1 MENIILYL
9 CSCLSCFII
18 VTILYGFMDNR
29 YNRTFANKYIYIG
42 IELGMTFGIAVVNLL
57 HNEILNISTWIV
69 MVGFVTYFLYYEDFI
84 KPVKRVLECE
94 ISMGVIAICE
104 SLGVG
109 LTDWLLELLDI
120 KIKESTMLIC
130 LETAFSKIIMIF
142 LYFMAVGKL
151 MKKRQAPFTKLQ
163 YVFNCIIL
171 GYTLIDII
179 VIVDN
184 MNNRPNNYFLVLNLG
199 CIVLADLFMLYLI
212 KVMNEKS
219 FLEYEVKSMEKQA
232 DLQYKYYV
240 RQEQKYNKTLGLLH
254 DVNRHIK
261 SIEQLYL
268 NGNTEVAAEYTKQIG
283 GMLQPLMPVKYTG
296 NPILDIL
303 LSDYISIMDEKRID
317 FDIKVDNVKMDFM
330 DAMDIT
336 TIFGNLLDNAIEAC
350 DKIEN
355 NKKIFVKIGAYHE
368 MISIRLENNC
378 RTVKWKNGVPVS
390 EKGRNHGMGLLNVR
404 RCIEKYDGSIK
415 LKAENGIFI
424 ADIFLN
430 S

>member
-18 VTILYGFMDNR
+18 ITILCGFMDDR

-42 IELGMTFGIAVVNLL
+42 TELGITFGVAVVNLV
-57 HNEILNISTWIV
+57 HNEILNITVWIV
-69 MVGFVTYFLYYEDFI
+69 AVGFVAYILYYEDFI

-94 ISMGVIAICE
+94 ISMGVITVCE

-109 LTDWLLELLDI
+109 LADWLLELLNI
-120 KIKESTMLIC
+120 EIKENTMLIC

-151 MKKRQAPFTKLQ
+151 MKKRPAPFTKLQ

-171 GYTLIDII
+171 GYTFIDII

-254 DVNRHIK
+254 DINRHIK

-268 NGNTEVAAEYTKQIG
+268 NGNIEAAVEYTKQIS
-283 GMLQPLMPVKYTG
+283 GMLQPLITVKYTG

-303 LSDYISIMDEKRID
+303 LADYLSIMGEKQID
-317 FDIKVDNVKMDFM
+317 FDIQVDNVKMDFM

-336 TIFGNLLDNAIEAC
+336 TIFGNLLDNAIEAYDNIDN
-350 DKIEN
+350 DK
-355 NKKIFVKIGAYHE
+355 KVFLKIG
-368 MISIRLENNC
+368 
-378 RTVKWKNGVPVS
+378 
-390 EKGRNHGMGLLNVR
+390 
-404 RCIEKYDGSIK
+404 
-415 LKAENGIFI
+415 
-424 ADIFLN
+424 
-430 S
+430 

>member
-18 VTILYGFMDNR
+18 VTILYGFMDSR

-42 IELGMTFGIAVVNLL
+42 IELGMTFGIAVVNLV
-57 HNEILNISTWIV
+57 HNEILNITTWIV
-69 MVGFVTYFLYYEDFI
+69 VVGFVAYILYYEDFI

-104 SLGVG
+104 SLGVS

-120 KIKESTMLIC
+120 EIKANTMRIC
-130 LETAFSKIIMIF
+130 LETAFSKIILIF
-142 LYFMAVGKL
+142 LYFMVAGKL
-151 MKKRQAPFTKLQ
+151 MKKREAPFTKLQ

-171 GYTLIDII
+171 LYTLIDLI
-179 VIVDN
+179 VIADN

-199 CIVLADLFMLYLI
+199 CIVLADLYLLYLI
-212 KVMNEKS
+212 KVMSEKS

-254 DVNRHIK
+254 DVNKHIK
-261 SIEQLYL
+261 TIEQLYL
-268 NGNTEVAAEYTKQIG
+268 KGNTEIAAEYTKQIG
-283 GMLQPLMPVKYTG
+283 GMLQPLISARYTG

-303 LSDYISIMDEKRID
+303 LADYISIMDEKGID
-317 FDIKVDNVKMDFM
+317 FDIKVDNVKMDFI

-350 DKIEN
+350 DNVENDRKI
-355 NKKIFVKIGAYHE
+355 IVKIGAYHE
-368 MISIRLENNC
+368 MISIRMENNC
-378 RTVKWKNGVPVS
+378 TTVKWKNGIPIS
-390 EKGRNHGMGLLNVR
+390 EKGQNRGMGLLNVR
-404 RCIEKYDGSIK
+404 RSIEKYDGSIK
-415 LKAENGIFI
+415 LKEEDGIFI
-424 ADIFLN
+424 VDIFLN

>member
-18 VTILYGFMDNR
+18 VTILYGFMDSR

-42 IELGMTFGIAVVNLL
+42 IELGMTFGIAVVNLV
-57 HNEILNISTWIV
+57 HNEILNITTWIV
-69 MVGFVTYFLYYEDFI
+69 VVGFVAYILYYEDFI

-104 SLGVG
+104 SLGVS

-120 KIKESTMLIC
+120 EIKANTMRIC
-130 LETAFSKIIMIF
+130 LETAFSKIILIF
-142 LYFMAVGKL
+142 LYYMVVGKL
-151 MKKRQAPFTKLQ
+151 MKKREAPFTKLQ

-171 GYTLIDII
+171 LYTLIDLI
-179 VIVDN
+179 VIADN

-199 CIVLADLFMLYLI
+199 CIVLADLYLLYLI
-212 KVMNEKS
+212 KVMSEKS

-254 DVNRHIK
+254 DVNKHIK
-261 SIEQLYL
+261 TIEQLYL
-268 NGNTEVAAEYTKQIG
+268 KGNTEIAAEYTKQIG
-283 GMLQPLMPVKYTG
+283 GMLQPLISARYTG

-303 LSDYISIMDEKRID
+303 LADYISIMDEKGID
-317 FDIKVDNVKMDFM
+317 FDIKVDNVKMDFI

-350 DKIEN
+350 DNVENDRKI
-355 NKKIFVKIGAYHE
+355 IVKIGAYHE
-368 MISIRLENNC
+368 MISIRMGNNC
-378 RTVKWKNGVPVS
+378 TTVKWKNGIPIS
-390 EKGRNHGMGLLNVR
+390 EKGQNRGMGLLNVR
-404 RCIEKYDGSIK
+404 RSIEKYDGSIK
-415 LKAENGIFI
+415 LKEEDGIFI
-424 ADIFLN
+424 VDIFLN

>member
-18 VTILYGFMDNR
+18 ITILCGFMDDR
-29 YNRTFANKYIYIG
+29 YNRTFANKYVYIG
-42 IELGMTFGIAVVNLL
+42 TELGITFGIAVVNLV
-57 HNEILNISTWIV
+57 HNEILNITTWIV
-69 MVGFVTYFLYYEDFI
+69 VVGLVASILYFEDFI
-84 KPVKRVLECE
+84 KPVKRILECE
-94 ISMGVIAICE
+94 ILAGILSICE

-120 KIKESTMLIC
+120 EIKVNIMQIC
-130 LETAFSKIIMIF
+130 LETAFSKVILIF
-142 LYFMAVGKL
+142 LYFMAYSKL
-151 MKKRQAPFTKLQ
+151 MKKRQATFTKLQ
-163 YVFNCIIL
+163 YVSNCIIL

-184 MNNRPNNYFLVLNLG
+184 MNNRPNNYFLMLNLG
-199 CIVLADLFMLYLI
+199 CIVLADLYLLYLI

-219 FLEYEVKSMEKQA
+219 FLEYEIKSMEKQA

-254 DVNRHIK
+254 DVDKHIK

-268 NGNTEVAAEYTKQIG
+268 NGNTEIAAEYTKQIG
-283 GMLQPLMPVKYTG
+283 GMLKPLIPVKYTG

-303 LSDYISIMDEKRID
+303 LADYISIMDGKGID

-350 DKIEN
+350 DGMESD
-355 NKKIFVKIGAYHE
+355 KKIFVKIGAYHE
-368 MISIRLENNC
+368 MISIRMENNC
-378 RTVKWKNGVPVS
+378 TAVKWKNGVPVS
-390 EKGRNHGMGLLNVR
+390 EKGQNRGMGLMNVR
-404 RCIEKYDGSIK
+404 RSIEKYDGSIK
-415 LKAENGIFI
+415 LKVEDGIFI

>member
-18 VTILYGFMDNR
+18 VTILYGFMDSR

-57 HNEILNISTWIV
+57 HNEILNITTWIV
-69 MVGFVTYFLYYEDFI
+69 VVGFVAYILYYEDFI

-104 SLGVG
+104 SLGVS

-120 KIKESTMLIC
+120 EIKANTMRIC
-130 LETAFSKIIMIF
+130 LETAFSKIILIF
-142 LYFMAVGKL
+142 LYFMVAGKL
-151 MKKRQAPFTKLQ
+151 MKKREAPFTKLQ

-171 GYTLIDII
+171 LYTLIDLI
-179 VIVDN
+179 VIADN

-199 CIVLADLFMLYLI
+199 CIVLADLYLLYLI
-212 KVMNEKS
+212 KVMSEKS

-254 DVNRHIK
+254 DVNKHIK
-261 SIEQLYL
+261 TIEQLYL
-268 NGNTEVAAEYTKQIG
+268 KGNTEIAAEYTKQIG
-283 GMLQPLMPVKYTG
+283 GMLQPLISARYTG

-303 LSDYISIMDEKRID
+303 LADYISIMDEKGID
-317 FDIKVDNVKMDFM
+317 FDIKVDNVKMDFI

-350 DKIEN
+350 DNVENDRKI
-355 NKKIFVKIGAYHE
+355 IVKIGAYHE
-368 MISIRLENNC
+368 MISIRMENNC
-378 RTVKWKNGVPVS
+378 TTVKWKNGIPIS
-390 EKGRNHGMGLLNVR
+390 EKGQNRGMGLLNVR
-404 RCIEKYDGSIK
+404 RSIEKYDGSIK
-415 LKAENGIFI
+415 LKEEDGIFI
-424 ADIFLN
+424 VDIFLN

>member
-18 VTILYGFMDNR
+18 ITILCGFMDDR

-42 IELGMTFGIAVVNLL
+42 TELGITFGVAVVNLV
-57 HNEILNISTWIV
+57 HNEILNITVWIV
-69 MVGFVTYFLYYEDFI
+69 AVGFVAYILYYEDFI

-94 ISMGVIAICE
+94 ISMGVITVCE

-109 LTDWLLELLDI
+109 L
-120 KIKESTMLIC
+120 
-130 LETAFSKIIMIF
+130 
-142 LYFMAVGKL
+142 AVGKL
-151 MKKRQAPFTKLQ
+151 MKKRPAPFTKLQ

-171 GYTLIDII
+171 GYTFIDII

-199 CIVLADLFMLYLI
+199 CIVLADLFMIYFI

-219 FLEYEVKSMEKQA
+219 FLEYKVKSMEKQA

-254 DVNRHIK
+254 DINKHIK

-268 NGNTEVAAEYTKQIG
+268 NGNTETAVEYTKQIS
-283 GMLQPLMPVKYTG
+283 GMLQPLITVKYTG

-303 LSDYISIMDEKRID
+303 LADYLSIMGEKQID
-317 FDIKVDNVKMDFM
+317 FDIQVDNVKMDFM

-336 TIFGNLLDNAIEAC
+336 TIFGNLLDNAIEAY
-350 DKIEN
+350 DNIDN
-355 NKKIFVKIGAYHE
+355 NKKIFLKIGAYHK
-368 MISIRLENNC
+368 MISIRIENNC
-378 RTVKWKNGVPVS
+378 TAVKWKNGVPAS
-390 EKGRNHGMGLLNVR
+390 EKGQNHGMGLLNVR
-404 RCIEKYDGSIK
+404 HSVEKYDGNIK
-415 LKAENGIFI
+415 LKVEDKKFI
-424 ADIFLN
+424 VDIFLN

>member
-18 VTILYGFMDNR
+18 ITILCGFMDDR

-42 IELGMTFGIAVVNLL
+42 TELGITFGVAVVNLC
-57 HNEILNISTWIV
+57 HNEILNITAWIV
-69 MVGFVTYFLYYEDFI
+69 AVGLAAYILYYEDFA
-84 KPVKRVLECE
+84 KPVKRILECE
-94 ISMGVIAICE
+94 IFIGVITVCE

-109 LTDWLLELLDI
+109 MTDWLLELLDI
-120 KIKESTMLIC
+120 EIRDRTMLLC
-130 LETAFSKIIMIF
+130 LETAFSKVILIF
-142 LYFMAVGKL
+142 LYFVAVGKL

-179 VIVDN
+179 VIADN

-199 CIVLADLFMLYLI
+199 CIVLADLFLLYLI

-219 FLEYEVKSMEKQA
+219 FLEYEMKLMEKQA
-232 DLQYKYYV
+232 YLQYKYYM

-254 DVNRHIK
+254 DVNKHIK

-268 NGNTEVAAEYTKQIG
+268 NGNTEIAAEYTKQIG
-283 GMLQPLMPVKYTG
+283 GMLQPLIPDKYTG

-303 LSDYISIMDEKRID
+303 LADYLAIMDEKQID

-330 DAMDIT
+330 DAIDIT

-350 DKIEN
+350 DGMEKDRKI
-355 NKKIFVKIGAYHE
+355 VVRIGAYHE
-368 MISIRLENNC
+368 MVSIRMENNC
-378 RTVKWKNGVPVS
+378 AAIKWKNGVPVS
-390 EKGRNHGMGLLNVR
+390 DKGRNHGMGLPNVR
-404 RCIEKYDGSIK
+404 RSIEKYDGSIK
-415 LKAENGIFI
+415 LKVEDGIFI
-424 ADIFLN
+424 VDIFLN

>member
-18 VTILYGFMDNR
+18 ITILCGLMDDR

-42 IELGMTFGIAVVNLL
+42 TELGITFGVAVVNLV
-57 HNEILNISTWIV
+57 HNEILNITVWIV
-69 MVGFVTYFLYYEDFI
+69 AVGFVAYILYYEDFI

-94 ISMGVIAICE
+94 ISMGVITVCE

-109 LTDWLLELLDI
+109 LADWFLELLDI
-120 KIKESTMLIC
+120 EIREKIMLVC

-151 MKKRQAPFTKLQ
+151 MKKRPAPFTKLQ

-171 GYTLIDII
+171 GYTFIDII

-184 MNNRPNNYFLVLNLG
+184 MNNKPNNYFLVLNLG
-199 CIVLADLFMLYLI
+199 CIVLADLFMIYFI
-212 KVMNEKS
+212 KVMYEKS

-254 DVNRHIK
+254 DINKHIK

-268 NGNTEVAAEYTKQIG
+268 NGNTETAVEYTKQIS
-283 GMLQPLMPVKYTG
+283 GMLQPLITVKYTG

-303 LSDYISIMDEKRID
+303 LADYLSIMGEKQID
-317 FDIKVDNVKMDFM
+317 FDIQVDNVKMDFM

-336 TIFGNLLDNAIEAC
+336 TIFGNLFDNAIEAY
-350 DKIEN
+350 DNIDN
-355 NKKIFVKIGAYHE
+355 NKKIFLKIGAYHK
-368 MISIRLENNC
+368 MISIRIENNC
-378 RTVKWKNGVPVS
+378 TAVKWKNGVPVS
-390 EKGRNHGMGLLNVR
+390 EKGQNHGMGLLNVR
-404 RCIEKYDGSIK
+404 RSVEKYDGNIK
-415 LKAENGIFI
+415 LKVEDKKFI
-424 ADIFLN
+424 VDIFLN

>member
-18 VTILYGFMDNR
+18 VTILYGFMDSR

-42 IELGMTFGIAVVNLL
+42 IELGMTFGIAVVNLV
-57 HNEILNISTWIV
+57 HNEILNITTWIV
-69 MVGFVTYFLYYEDFI
+69 VVGFVAYILYYEDFI

-104 SLGVG
+104 SHGVS

-120 KIKESTMLIC
+120 EIKANTMRIC
-130 LETAFSKIIMIF
+130 LETAFSKIILIF
-142 LYFMAVGKL
+142 LYFMVAGKL
-151 MKKRQAPFTKLQ
+151 MKKREAPFTKLQ

-171 GYTLIDII
+171 LYTLIDLI
-179 VIVDN
+179 VIADN

-199 CIVLADLFMLYLI
+199 CIVLADLYLLYLI
-212 KVMNEKS
+212 KVMSEKS

-254 DVNRHIK
+254 DVNKHIK
-261 SIEQLYL
+261 TIEQLYL
-268 NGNTEVAAEYTKQIG
+268 KGNTEIAAEYTKQIG
-283 GMLQPLMPVKYTG
+283 GMLQPLISARYTG

-303 LSDYISIMDEKRID
+303 LADYISIMDEKGID
-317 FDIKVDNVKMDFM
+317 FDIKVDNVKMDFI

-350 DKIEN
+350 DNVENDRKI
-355 NKKIFVKIGAYHE
+355 IVKIGAYHE
-368 MISIRLENNC
+368 MISIRMENNC
-378 RTVKWKNGVPVS
+378 TNVKWKNGIPIS
-390 EKGRNHGMGLLNVR
+390 QKGQNRGMGLLNVR
-404 RCIEKYDGSIK
+404 RSIEKYDGSIK
-415 LKAENGIFI
+415 LKEEDGIFI
-424 ADIFLN
+424 VDIFLN